1 MSRSTP
7 HPLHLSGDLSLRTIA
22 DLHAELQRAVAAH
35 DAITVSTGSVDSID
49 IAAIQLL
56 VSAARTAAAAEK
68 VLTVTAAADSAFG
81 RALVGAGLFSGD
93 GRPLVAT
100 LSHWTITREA
110 A

>member
-1 MSRSTP
+1 MSRSSP

-22 DLHAELQRAVAAH
+22 DLHAELQRAVAGH
-35 DAITVSTGSVDSID
+35 DAIAVSTGKVDSID

-56 VSAARTAAAAEK
+56 VSAARTAAAADK
-68 VLTVTAAADSAFG
+68 VLTVAAELQSPAG
-81 RALVGAGLFSGD
+81 RALVGAGLFAAD
-93 GRPLVAT
+93 GSPLVPT